1 MEQSF
6 EREKNLE
13 LEELLSEIRQ
23 RVEQR
28 RQNGQYPDGLEQDL
42 DIQFGQLIKQKPP
55 LFDFDPLAKS
65 LEKLKQLS
73 RIGYQ
78 SIVESAI
85 PGGSSLHNM
94 VSRLIERHFHIT
106 IDQINTHF
114 DALYE
119 VLDQILLVFQEKT
132 SSQYNDI
139 RADLNIVLQRLAAYE
154 RSPEASAGGVA
165 ELSRRIEQ
173 IEARLNADRFS
184 PWYSQDHFEQAFRG
198 TKEELLARY
207 VDLANQFKNCSP
219 VLDIGCG
226 RGEFLEL
233 LKDLN
238 VQARGIDL
246 DSELL
251 TQAKLQGLD
260 VIQGDGLEELKSVP
274 DNSLG
279 GIVTIQVVE
288 HLSKQQVLDLVSL
301 SYDKLRVGGKIIIET
316 VNPQSLYVY
325 AHAFYLDPTHAQPI
339 HPLYL
344 SFLFTEMKFSSV
356 DIQWR
361 SPVEE
366 KNKVQEIDG
375 LGHDNV
381 ERINEILFAPQDY
394 VVVAIK

>member
-6 EREKNLE
+6 EGKKNLE

-23 RVEQR
+23 RVDQR
-28 RQNGQYPDGLEQDL
+28 RQNGQYPDGLEKDL
-42 DIQFGQLIKQKPP
+42 DIQFEQLVKQRTAA
-55 LFDFDPLAKS
+55 FDFSPLMRS
-65 LEKLKQLS
+65 LEKLKQLT
-73 RIGYQ
+73 RVGYQ
-78 SIVESAI
+78 SIVESTI

-94 VSRLIERHFHIT
+94 VSRLIERHFHVT
-106 IDQINTHF
+106 IDQVNAHF
-114 DALYE
+114 DVLYE
-119 VLDQILLVFQEKT
+119 VLDQILLAFQEKT
-132 SSQYNDI
+132 STQYNDI
-139 RADLNIVLQRLAAYE
+139 RVDLNIVLQRLAAYE
-154 RSPEASAGGVA
+154 RAPETSVGAIA

-173 IEARLNADRFS
+173 IEARLSAEKFF

-246 DSELL
+246 DSELV
-251 TQAKLQGLD
+251 TQAKSQGLD
-260 VIQGDGLEELKSVP
+260 VIQGDGLEELKSVS

-301 SYDKLRVGGKIIIET
+301 SYDKLRVGGKIMIET

-325 AHAFYLDPTHAQPI
+325 AHAFYLDPTHAQPV
-339 HPLYL
+339 HPSYL

-356 DIQWR
+356 DVQWR

-366 KNKVQEIDG
+366 KNKVQETDG
-375 LGHDNV
+375 LGHDNT
-381 ERINEILFAPQDY
+381 ERINQILFAPQDY
-394 VVVAIK
+394 AIVAIK